1 MKHLAVVCP
10 VALFASA
17 TLLIAPVAF
26 AADAPAKI
34 EQGMTENSNVDP
46 ILMMTQMV
54 AVSRAYEQVANMMS
68 ETGSLSDES
77 IQRLGK
83 VN

>member
-1 MKHLAVVCP
+1 M
-10 VALFASA
+10 ALLDPGAQTPTS
-17 TLLIAPVAF
+17 
-26 AADAPAKI
+26 DAPAKI
-34 EQGMTENSNVDP
+34 EQGMIENSNVDP
-46 ILMMTQMV
+46 IQQMTKMV

-68 ETGSLSDES
+68 QTGSLSDES